1 MQYLHNMHMQLQQM
15 DQALTHISQINQLN
29 QKQVLSQKGRQTL
42 VSKTKLKD
50 DVSNEENKKSIVT
63 DRN

>member
-1 MQYLHNMHMQLQQM
+1 MHMQLQQM

>member
-1 MQYLHNMHMQLQQM
+1 MHMQLQQM

-29 QKQVLSQKGRQTL
+29 QKQVLLQKGRQTL

-50 DVSNEENKKSIVT
+50 DVSNEENKKSIMT